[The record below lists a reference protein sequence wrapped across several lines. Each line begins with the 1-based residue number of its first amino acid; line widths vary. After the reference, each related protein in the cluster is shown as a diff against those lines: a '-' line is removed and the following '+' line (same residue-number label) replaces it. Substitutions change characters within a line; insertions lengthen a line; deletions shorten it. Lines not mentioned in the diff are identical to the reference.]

1 LLILASKSPRR
12 REILTNAGLAFEV
25 RAAEVEEVRL
35 AQESAIDYVQRLA
48 REKAEALLRDPGDI
62 VLGADTV
69 VLVGGVV
76 LEKPESAGDAAS
88 MLEALAGRGHDV
100 TIWERAESGNASL
113 PRATDGPAM
122 AAYAELI
129 TEILGEERGVLR
141 QGDRGSNVAGDGPGR
156 ST

>member
-1 LLILASKSPRR
+1 MPEVDFLRFRIDARRSDALIDARDGAVQALRTRP
-12 REILTNAGLAFEV
+12 GFM
-25 RAAEVEEVRL
+25 AAYLVE
-35 AQESAIDYVQRLA
+35 
-48 REKAEALLRDPGDI
+48 
-62 VLGADTV
+62 
-69 VLVGGVV
+69 
-76 LEKPESAGDAAS
+76 LEHGEW
-88 MLEALAGRGHDV
+88 LDV

-122 AAYAELI
+122 AAYADLI